1 MGCRDEFTII
11 LSLEQLPDA
20 ERYETYAYG
29 VYRALPVNKHMV
41 GKYGAVNRTKS
52 CNLMLRGKLNRLG
65 RRTMGCVK
73 SIEMPANP
81 LTLVF
86 FDNLKLNATQH

>member
-1 MGCRDEFTII
+1 M
-11 LSLEQLPDA
+11 PDA

-29 VYRALPVNKHMV
+29 VCGALPVNKHMV
-41 GKYGAVNRTKS
+41 GKYGAVNRTMS
-52 CNLMLRGKLNRLG
+52 CNLMLRGKLNRLA
-65 RRTMGCVK
+65 RSAMNCVK
-73 SIEMPANP
+73 SVEMPANL